1 MPDVHLNRR
10 VIFARDQAVRPR
22 ALSRD
27 VQIDV
32 ISVGVDHCF
41 GGCFVATF
49 TFVTRF
55 AKKMRFVFV
64 LVRLFFLSK
73 EKKRE
78 LRARSCFF
86 ALSLNRQS
94 TPDKEKKGQI
104 WFGLEN
110 VTVARSTNTT
120 RCRSQ
125 HPLLLD

>member
-55 AKKMRFVFV
+55 AKKNALCICFSAS
-64 LVRLFFLSK
+64 FLSFEGK
-73 EKKRE
+73 EK
-78 LRARSCFF
+78 RASSSKFF
-86 ALSLNRQS
+86 FRAFSQS

-120 RCRSQ
+120 
-125 HPLLLD
+125 

>member
-49 TFVTRF
+49 AFVTRF
-55 AKKMRFVFV
+55 AKKKCA
-64 LVRLFFLSK
+64 FFQEGK
-73 EKKRE
+73 EKRASKCTLEVDVFFEAKKRSAP
-78 LRARSCFF
+78 ARY
-86 ALSLNRQS
+86 
-94 TPDKEKKGQI
+94 
-104 WFGLEN
+104 
-110 VTVARSTNTT
+110 
-120 RCRSQ
+120 
-125 HPLLLD
+125 

>member
-49 TFVTRF
+49 AFVTRF
-55 AKKMRFVFV
+55 AKKNA
-64 LVRLFFLSK
+64 LSFKK

-78 LRARSCFF
+78 LQNVLLEVDVFFEAKKRSAPARYY
-86 ALSLNRQS
+86 
-94 TPDKEKKGQI
+94 
-104 WFGLEN
+104 
-110 VTVARSTNTT
+110 
-120 RCRSQ
+120 
-125 HPLLLD
+125 

>member
-1 MPDVHLNRR
+1 MSDVHLNRR

-49 TFVTRF
+49 AFVTCF
-55 AKKMRFVFV
+55 AKKKMRF
-64 LVRLFFLSK
+64 LSRRKRKESSKTQTRSFFRS
-73 EKKRE
+73 EKKEPPPLSIVNR
-78 LRARSCFF
+78 RRTKKKRSN
-86 ALSLNRQS
+86 L
-94 TPDKEKKGQI
+94 
-104 WFGLEN
+104 GLEN

>member
-49 TFVTRF
+49 AFVTRF
-55 AKKMRFVFV
+55 AKKKCA
-64 LVRLFFLSK
+64 FFQEGK
-73 EKKRE
+73 EKRVQRLKLEVFFEAKKRSP
-78 LRARSCFF
+78 RPS
-86 ALSLNRQS
+86 QS
-94 TPDKEKKGQI
+94 SIDAGRKKKVK
-104 WFGLEN
+104 FGP
-110 VTVARSTNTT
+110 RKRHCS
-120 RCRSQ
+120 
-125 HPLLLD
+125 P

>member
-49 TFVTRF
+49 AFVTRF
-55 AKKMRFVFV
+55 AKKNALCVFS
-64 LVRLFFLSK
+64 FSK

-78 LRARSCFF
+78 LRKRLEVFFRSEKK
-86 ALSLNRQS
+86 SVNRW
-94 TPDKEKKGQI
+94 DKKKEKKRSNL
-104 WFGLEN
+104 GLEN

>member
-49 TFVTRF
+49 AFVTRF
-55 AKKMRFVFV
+55 AKKKCA
-64 LVRLFFLSK
+64 FFQEGK
-73 EKKRE
+73 EK
-78 LRARSCFF
+78 RASKCTTRSRRFF
-86 ALSLNRQS
+86 RSEKKERPRPLLLNHS
-94 TPDKEKKGQI
+94 TPDEKKKGQI
-104 WFGLEN
+104 WASKTSL
-110 VTVARSTNTT
+110 
-120 RCRSQ
+120 
-125 HPLLLD
+125 

>member
-49 TFVTRF
+49 AFVTRF
-55 AKKMRFVFV
+55 AKKNA
-64 LVRLFFLSK
+64 LSFKK

-78 LRARSCFF
+78 LQNVLEVEAKKRSARPAIKSID
-86 ALSLNRQS
+86 AGR
-94 TPDKEKKGQI
+94 KKKGQI
-104 WFGLEN
+104 WASKTSL
-110 VTVARSTNTT
+110 
-120 RCRSQ
+120 
-125 HPLLLD
+125 

>member
-55 AKKMRFVFV
+55 AKKKMRFVFV
-64 LVRLFFLSK
+64 SVRLFFLSK

-78 LRARSCFF
+78 LRARSFFF
-86 ALSLNRQS
+86 ALSLNRHR
-94 TPDKEKKGQI
+94 TKKKKGQI

-120 RCRSQ
+120 
-125 HPLLLD
+125 